1 MGADGSDSDECMEVS
16 APEVAAT
23 MVEERQV
30 LEDGVEIVGT
40 KGGTL
45 ASNLPHPRAHCTVHP
60 ITLSKAAKRT
70 VRGNEK
76 HCPWCVA
83 TIKA

>member
-1 MGADGSDSDECMEVS
+1 MGLCRADRS
-16 APEVAAT
+16 AAAPRWGDRTLDLDLIVHGDARFETPELT
-23 MVEERQV
+23 
-30 LEDGVEIVGT
+30 
-40 KGGTL
+40 
-45 ASNLPHPRAHCTVHP
+45 LPHPRAHCTVHP

>member
-1 MGADGSDSDECMEVS
+1 MPTVLTAHSPMHTRLPDDESADD
-16 APEVAAT
+16 A
-23 MVEERQV
+23 
-30 LEDGVEIVGT
+30 DGVEIVGT